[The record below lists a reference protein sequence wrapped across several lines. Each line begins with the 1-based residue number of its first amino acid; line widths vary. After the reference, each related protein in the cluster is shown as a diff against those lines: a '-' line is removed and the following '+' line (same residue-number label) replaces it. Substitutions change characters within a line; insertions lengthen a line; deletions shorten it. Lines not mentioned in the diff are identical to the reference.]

1 MLTLND
7 KIKTNQQ
14 TNSNNNKK
22 KNTEERKFTR
32 KMEKEEHRVLVKSDK
47 GRCYSNQDSTD
58 F

>member
-22 KNTEERKFTR
+22 KHRREEIY
-32 KMEKEEHRVLVKSDK
+32 KENGE
-47 GRCYSNQDSTD
+47 GRAQSAGKK
-58 F
+58 